1 MNGVFRAAEDV
12 CRQYT
17 ENIMYLSQQQEAICA
32 QREAESRE
40 KAAQIM
46 EDAQKQAE
54 ETVSSTQRQCAEMLE
69 KAKTESQKY
78 WNAVSE
84 KLTTISNEHEELRH
98 LFSQLPALDRGEKR

>member
-17 ENIMYLSQQQEAICA
+17 ENIMYLRAICA